1 MKITIIT
8 GMSGAGRSQAIKALE
23 DAGYYCID
31 NMPPA
36 LMPKFMELV
45 EYNTEKIEKVA
56 FVADIR
62 GRRFFDASVAY
73 AGEVNASRLLLGVY
87 AQNHAAIGFYQRMG
101 FAQVGTRTFHV
112 GSRYYDD
119 WIMGLSLNS

>member
-1 MKITIIT
+1 MVSAPSDLPLADLSSADVELKRIYIL
-8 GMSGAGRSQAIKALE
+8 G
-23 DAGYYCID
+23 
-31 NMPPA
+31 
-36 LMPKFMELV
+36 KFQGGGL
-45 EYNTEKIEKVA
+45 
-56 FVADIR
+56 

-87 AQNHAAIGFYQRMG
+87 AQNHAAIGFYQHMG